1 MNSIFDK
8 FGWMKGHVTP
18 YLIDC
23 SGKITKTGGKCNT
36 VLSSGSKIVARLVA
50 GEQHYRPTHIAF
62 LTAGGEGAVDASL
75 NWNSLVAGGDYFLAP
90 ILTPTVDGNKT
101 TFTTHLG
108 LVEGTAPDN
117 NTELNRAALVSRPSP
132 GVIEP
137 FAAVNFD
144 TPYTYTSD
152 GLYLGL
158 YWTLTF
164 ETAIQPATE
173 QPVVE

>member
-1 MNSIFDK
+1 MNNVFDK
-8 FGWMKGHVTP
+8 FGWMKGYVTP
-18 YLIDC
+18 YLVDRN
-23 SGKITKTGGKCNT
+23 GKISKVGGKCNT

-50 GEQHYRPTHIAF
+50 GEQNYRPTHIAF
-62 LTAGGEGAVDASL
+62 LTASGDGAVDASL
-75 NWNSLVAGGDYFLAP
+75 NWNSLVAGGSYFLAP
-90 ILTPTVDGNKT
+90 ILAPTVNGNKT

-108 LVEGTAPDN
+108 LVEGTTPGE
-117 NTELNRAALVSRPSP
+117 NTSLGRAVLVSKPSP

-158 YWTLTF
+158 YWTLIF